1 MLVLLIA
8 SITSDNLRPRA
19 PFRFFMICKPISR
32 QANTYPQ
39 SLLFRRARLFLQN
52 FSSGSAVVQ
61 NLFRIFLSSCSRL
74 TLLLSGVWPE
84 SRAAIGLFRHFAC
97 FHGRAGWNCGCR
109 PSPWACKDLLGF
121 ATGALARA
129 ANLPWSPSGLLGP
142 RALFA
147 NALIKSSVA
156 DGCSWVLLSTPT
168 IMWRKSSIFAF
179 LTVRDLTT
187 RINRTGGK
195 VFTFP

>member
-8 SITSDNLRPRA
+8 SIESDNLRPRA
-19 PFRFFMICKPISR
+19 PSRFYKIGKPKSG
-32 QANTYPQ
+32 QAEAYSE

-61 NLFRIFLSSCSRL
+61 SLFRIFSRL
-74 TLLLSGVWPE
+74 TLLLSGLWPE
-84 SRAAIGLFRHFAC
+84 SRAAIRLYRHLAFY
-97 FHGRAGWNCGCR
+97 HRRAGWNCGSR
-109 PSPWACKDLLGF
+109 PSAWACKDMLGL

-129 ANLPWSPSGLLGP
+129 VNLPYSPGGLPSP

-147 NALIKSSVA
+147 KALIKSSVA

-168 IMWRKSSIFAF
+168 IMWRKSSLFAF
-179 LTVRDLTT
+179 FTVRDLTT